1 MNYTVEHE
9 GRVYAEMSKE
19 ELIANEVPLS
29 KIGAEA
35 KSLAITQIAVFAES
49 YRSKLASTSAGK
61 LAEYRIKEEIA
72 RDPSVADDAELLL
85 LDREA
90 EAMGVDRAALLAV
103 ISAKATAFR
112 QIALLIGVL
121 EVEAKAAIFAIADDV
136 DDIQANIEAVLSA
149 SVVAAKT
156 AFEEAQTLLNG

>member
-49 YRSKLASTSAGK
+49 YRSK
-61 LAEYRIKEEIA
+61 
-72 RDPSVADDAELLL
+72 
-85 LDREA
+85 
-90 EAMGVDRAALLAV
+90 
-103 ISAKATAFR
+103 
-112 QIALLIGVL
+112 
-121 EVEAKAAIFAIADDV
+121 
-136 DDIQANIEAVLSA
+136 
-149 SVVAAKT
+149 
-156 AFEEAQTLLNG
+156 